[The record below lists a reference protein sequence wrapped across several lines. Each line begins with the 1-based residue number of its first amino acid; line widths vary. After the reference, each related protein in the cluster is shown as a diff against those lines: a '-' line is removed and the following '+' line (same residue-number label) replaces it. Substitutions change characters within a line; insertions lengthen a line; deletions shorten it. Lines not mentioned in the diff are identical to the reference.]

1 VRYYTLVKK
10 KSEKDIKIDEMKKP
24 IILIAEDEDSNYTV
38 LKMLLEKKLNVET
51 VRARNGLEAV
61 EITRTNESINLVLM
75 DIKMPV
81 MDGFEATGI
90 IKTERK
96 ELPIIA
102 ITAYGLSGDEHKA
115 LSAGCDDYVSKPI
128 QTAALFEKIKN
139 ILNIS

>member
-1 VRYYTLVKK
+1 M
-10 KSEKDIKIDEMKKP
+10 DEMKKP

-38 LKMLLEKKLNVET
+38 LKMLLEKKLSAEIF
-51 VRARNGLEAV
+51 RARNGLEAV
-61 EITRTNESINLVLM
+61 EITRTNERINLVLM

-96 ELPIIA
+96 ELPVIA

-128 QTAALFEKIKN
+128 QTNALFEKIKN
-139 ILNIS
+139 ILNIT

>member
-1 VRYYTLVKK
+1 VVKIYSSRK
-10 KSEKDIKIDEMKKP
+10 KNEKDIKMNEIKKP
-24 IILIAEDEDSNYTV
+24 LILIAEDEDSNYTV
-38 LKMLLEKKLNVET
+38 LKMLLERKLNAEV
-51 VRARNGLEAV
+51 VRARDGLEAV
-61 EITRTNESINLVLM
+61 ELTRTNANLSLVLM

-128 QTAALFEKIKN
+128 QTTILFEKIKFF
-139 ILNIS
+139 LNIA

>member
-1 VRYYTLVKK
+1 MRYYTLVKK